1 MDVKSLLVKKSSLVE
16 TFPDQGKTFP
26 CGEVP

>member
-16 TFPDQGKTFP
+16 TFPDQGKTFS
-26 CGEVP
+26 CGEFP